1 MRKAH
6 GVSALLIGIAAI
18 CAGAA
23 ADSAT
28 AAAPASLRVPS
39 GVYAGTIELPDPFA
53 RSLDQPFRLTLS
65 RPRRIVRLPRFR
77 VYMDCPHG
85 YVAWWTYVLPELHTR
100 AGRFNAHRRITRVR
114 AGHSWRT
121 SLDLRGRIVP
131 APVPGVAGRL
141 RATIWVPRI
150 DRGGARVCRSG
161 FRHFDMTVT
170 RGAPTAHGALR
181 QLPGR
186 AGCVGHLVDAAAALR
201 RPARSARSSS
211 PVRME
216 DMSTRTGEMAYI
228 AFSRAPGTGALS
240 PLDGS
245 SACLSVGGDPG
256 CAPADRMR
264 FPSGFAFSPDGTS
277 LYVPWS
283 DHSGPGMSRS
293 GLSVLR
299 RDPAT
304 GTLSELAGDGG
315 CLDDQGLE
323 ACTRW
328 MHIVSSPGIAAA
340 PDGRHVYVGTQGFG
354 DYFGGLRVAVLK
366 VDPATGGLRPPD
378 PAVCPRGVG
387 GCRAGI
393 GVRAV
398 RGRFQHHVRRRWA
411 EPLRGRSSAAPGSGD
426 RPPGAPVAGR
436 KGCYFVPDRDAPKTD
451 PPRSSCTALRAF
463 VGIVEDV
470 VASPDGRQV
479 YMIDEGTAV
488 GGTEPQSRD
497 RWPEPDA
504 GAGWVCPF
512 GRGRRVAATCGHS
525 TGHRSC
531 PWRPMGAPSM
541 RRPFNRIPSRSS
553 TETRVQVRCGNWLD
567 ATVVSA
573 EATGAKQDPYVLGG
587 ACAQVPLGHDRL
599 ARRPERVRAYR
610 GGHRGLRAP
619 RALSVSC
626 RAPRSPRRTSR

>member
-28 AAAPASLRVPS
+28 AAAPASLPVPS

-53 RSLDQPFRLTLS
+53 RYLDQPFRLTLS

-161 FRHFDMTVT
+161 FRRFDMTVT

-186 AGCVGHLVDAAAALR
+186 AGCVTPRGRGGCTPAPSSLGTKLVA
-201 RPARSARSSS
+201 S
-211 PVRME
+211 PDGRHVY
-216 DMSTRTGEMAYI
+216 TNGGNGVF

-323 ACTRW
+323 GCTRW

-354 DYFGGLRVAVLK
+354 DYFGGLRVAMLK

-378 PAVCPRGVG
+378 PAVCPGALEDVARESACAPFADGFSITFG
-387 GCRAGI
+387 GGGRNLYADDRAL
-393 GVRAV
+393 
-398 RGRFQHHVRRRWA
+398 RRDP
-411 EPLRGRSSAAPGSGD
+411 ETGLLT
-426 RPPGAPVAGR
+426 PVAGR
-436 KGCYFVPDRDAPKTD
+436 KGCYFVPDRDAPNTD
-451 PPRSSCTALRAF
+451 PPLSSCTALRAF

-488 GGTEPQSRD
+488 GGLSRNPATGGLSPM
-497 RWPEPDA
+497 RVLGGCARSGA
-504 GAGWVCPF
+504 GAGCSNLRAFDGPQVLSMAPDGRTIYAAAFQSDSIAILNRDPRTGALWQLAGRNGCVSGGNRRENRTLTCSEARALRFPWDMIVSPDGLNVYALTEAGIAVF
-512 GRGRRVAATCGHS
+512 GRR
-525 TGHRSC
+525 
-531 PWRPMGAPSM
+531 
-541 RRPFNRIPSRSS
+541 
-553 TETRVQVRCGNWLD
+553 
-567 ATVVSA
+567 
-573 EATGAKQDPYVLGG
+573 
-587 ACAQVPLGHDRL
+587 
-599 ARRPERVRAYR
+599 AR
-610 GGHRGLRAP
+610 
-619 RALSVSC
+619 
-626 RAPRSPRRTSR
+626 